1 MKNWR
6 WIERSGRAWNA
17 QREIPNG
24 RSVSLTDKDME
35 MAHQMAHRRLA
46 PELIESAGDRLDELG
61 KLLRAAHPHLI
72 VRAKNTGDL
81 RCENTPYIREVD
93 PGWNEVI
100 DEGYDANGSPLG
112 PVYWRVIRRA
122 KEKLY
127 CSSFLATPEQIIR
140 CWGPKGLAY
149 CNPTTGVAVALVET
163 VLPESADAPPR

>member
-1 MKNWR
+1 MRTNR
-6 WIERSGRAWNA
+6 
-17 QREIPNG
+17 
-24 RSVSLTDKDME
+24 RSVFLTNEDME
-35 MAHQMAHRRLA
+35 TAHQMAHRRLA
-46 PELIESAGDRLDELG
+46 AASVESAGDRLDELG

-93 PGWNEVI
+93 PGWDELI

-122 KEKLY
+122 EEKLY
-127 CSSFLATPEQIIR
+127 CSSFLATPEEIIR

-149 CNPTTGVAVALVET
+149 CNSTTGVAVARVET
-163 VLPESADAPPR
+163 VLPESADAPTR